1 MRLFCFSTPLLRIVG
16 STRLVETIAFCT
28 RVSGGNIA
36 MMLQSYKQT
45 VQLNGK
51 DQILLI
57 YDTPIRY
64 INQQSIRQELFRHTK
79 DIYILPCKP

>member
-1 MRLFCFSTPLLRIVG
+1 
-16 STRLVETIAFCT
+16 
-28 RVSGGNIA
+28 